1 VIFLTGKRHAGKT
14 SRIMDLVRQARGK
27 GLRVSGIASPG
38 LWTNGQRAG
47 FDLLELDTGD
57 RYALSRR
64 IDGMHSIPYMFDA
77 ESLGRGKAALAVS
90 RCKDADLT
98 IVDEVGPLELKGGG
112 WNDCLPGLL
121 SVSNSVQIWVVRQDL
136 THAVQDH
143 YHITAQVID
152 FKDIS
157 GLDQVLGSF
166 V

>member
-1 VIFLTGKRHAGKT
+1 
-14 SRIMDLVRQARGK
+14 
-27 GLRVSGIASPG
+27 
-38 LWTNGQRAG
+38 
-47 FDLLELDTGD
+47 
-57 RYALSRR
+57 
-64 IDGMHSIPYMFDA
+64 MFDA